1 LADVKILSAAGK
13 TAGVDAPQGMSMD
26 PANFTDPQA
35 QATIEAAR
43 IGAAAAIHA
52 AWIQASAAAGAL
64 VAGVL
69 AYIGAVRQV
78 RLQERA
84 QEVRAMAYR
93 FRLLRVVEE
102 YHDQVARACAAAEAQ
117 LAAFRSDSASVAITS
132 FQLVQPRTLHD
143 DNWEAHA
150 LLGRRAVELILTIDD
165 LSLRLAQF
173 DQQIRSEGTRTDSSF
188 ANATLRQDDVKEAGQ
203 PAHVPEHAIVDYVE
217 VLKRLRAALEALV
230 VELEEPKRTLAWH
243 KLPLRGWRRAARVTT
258 KQATRT
264 HRPTRPDAPEPT
276 SPAAGRVNSHSDSE
290 WEGLGRLPRFPFS
303 SGLER
308 FDCPCL
314 IEMQHGVELVR

>member
-1 LADVKILSAAGK
+1 
-13 TAGVDAPQGMSMD
+13 MD
-26 PANFTDPQA
+26 PANLTDLQA

-43 IGAAAAIHA
+43 IAAAAAIHA

-84 QEVRAMAYR
+84 QEVRALAYR
-93 FRLLRVVEE
+93 FRLLRVVDE
-102 YHDQVARACAAAEAQ
+102 YHQQVARACAAAEAQ
-117 LAAFRSDSASVAITS
+117 LAAFRSGSPSVAITS

-150 LLGRRAVELILTIDD
+150 LLGRRPVELILTIDD

-188 ANATLRQDDVKEAGQ
+188 SNATLREGDAKEGGQ
-203 PAHVPEHAIVDYVE
+203 PARVPEHAIVDYVQ
-217 VLKRLRAALEALV
+217 VLDQLRAALAALI
-230 VELEEPKRTLAWH
+230 VELEEPKRTLAWR
-243 KLPLRGWRRAARVTT
+243 KLPLRGWRRAARVTRDDE
-258 KQATRT
+258 ARA
-264 HRPTRPDAPEPT
+264 HRP
-276 SPAAGRVNSHSDSE
+276 SPHS
-290 WEGLGRLPRFPFS
+290 
-303 SGLER
+303 
-308 FDCPCL
+308 
-314 IEMQHGVELVR
+314 GVDPQFTH